1 MSATISHPSMA
12 RTASR
17 FVLGTLWLV
26 TLLPGLMVA
35 VLGWSTAH
43 ERAQASARAT
53 AWLVERW
60 APTDASGITI
70 DAAAWNGHLADLARQ
85 PGLHAQGEARDILA
99 PDGRSLASAGDERAR
114 AWPAMTIE
122 QELKRGSETL
132 GHVRIVVTLRPAV
145 GWALL
150 SVLVGGLVALGLW
163 VLAFTHPISLMRQ
176 TEGRLRG
183 MAHHDS
189 LTGLY
194 NLDGLR
200 QRIQLALQRRKA
212 GSRTTA
218 LLVVDLDR
226 FRIVND
232 SLGHPGG
239 DALLR
244 SVADRIRAVTR
255 PADALAR
262 LGADQFGILVE
273 GIGGAAAAANMAR
286 NLLRAMAPSYLL
298 DGREAVVGLS
308 IGVAVAGEGID
319 GTDAMLQAA
328 QAAMRAAKASGGGC
342 FRLYKTAMAANLQQ
356 RLELEQDLRRAL
368 QQREFSLA
376 FQPIMEGCGR
386 SFAAVEALLR
396 WSDPMRG
403 TIAPADFIPVL
414 EETGQILEV
423 GRWVLHEACRS
434 ACAWRAD
441 GGPELSMS
449 VNVSPR
455 QFAEPDFVQMVLRV
469 LAETGFPPQKL
480 QLEVTEGLLL
490 EPTPDCQ
497 HKIDVLTQHGVSLTI
512 DDFGMGYSSLAYL
525 KRFKLHA
532 LKIDRLFVRD
542 LAQHSQDA
550 AIARAIID
558 LGHGLGMRVIAEGV
572 ETEAQFHAL
581 RRLGCDGMQ
590 GYLFARPMP
599 DAELRGLMNLPA
611 QDAER
616 VRRIAA
622 APLSAATPA

>member
-1 MSATISHPSMA
+1 MA

-26 TLLPGLMVA
+26 AVMPGFVAA

-60 APTDASGITI
+60 APADTRGTASVATR
-70 DAAAWNGHLADLARQ
+70 WSGHLALLARE

-99 PDGRSLASAGDERAR
+99 PDGRSLASAGDEHAR
-114 AWPAMTIE
+114 AWPAVAVE
-122 QELKRGSETL
+122 QELRHGDEYL
-132 GHVRIVVTLRPAV
+132 GRVRIVVSLRPAL
-145 GWALL
+145 GWALVSML
-150 SVLVGGLVALGLW
+150 MGGLVAAGLW
-163 VLAFTHPISLMRQ
+163 VLAFTRPIRVMRQ
-176 TEGRLRG
+176 AEGRLRG
-183 MAHHDS
+183 MAHQDS

-200 QRIQLALQRRKA
+200 QRMQRALRRPA
-212 GSRTTA
+212 SGSRTTG

-232 SLGHPGG
+232 SLGHPSG

-255 PADALAR
+255 PADAVAR

-286 NLLRAMAPSYLL
+286 NLLRALAPSYLL
-298 DGREAVVGLS
+298 DGHEAVVGLS
-308 IGVAVAGEGID
+308 IGVAVASEGLD
-319 GTDAMLQAA
+319 GADAMLQAA
-328 QAAMRAAKASGGGC
+328 QAAMRAAKAGGGGR
-342 FRLYKTAMAANLQQ
+342 FRLYEAAMGANLQQ
-356 RLELEQDLRRAL
+356 RMELEQDLRRAQ

-376 FQPIMEGCGR
+376 FQPIMEGNGR

-396 WSDPMRG
+396 WSDPKHG
-403 TIAPADFIPVL
+403 TMSPSEFIPVL
-414 EETGQILEV
+414 EETGLILEV
-423 GRWVLHEACRS
+423 GRWVLSEACRS
-434 ACAWRAD
+434 ACGWRAD
-441 GGPELSMS
+441 GGPELLMS

-455 QFAEPDFVQMVLRV
+455 QFAEPDFVQMVVQV
-469 LAETGFPPQKL
+469 LAETGYPPRLL

-497 HKIDVLTQHGVSLTI
+497 HKIDLLTQHGVRLAI

-525 KRFKLHA
+525 KRFNLHA

-542 LAQHSQDA
+542 IAQDSQDA
-550 AIARAIID
+550 AIARAIVD

-581 RRLGCDGMQ
+581 RRLGCDSLQ

-599 DAELRGLMNLPA
+599 EAELRGRMNLPMRGA
-611 QDAER
+611 GRAHR
-616 VRRIAA
+616 NAA
-622 APLSAATPA
+622 APLSTTAQA